1 MEVIVI
7 AFAFILED
15 FAELFVE
22 YFVVEKFITYYDYE
36 TSAQSFAAGISSVTL
51 NLIALVSFLGFVM
64 NFSFNHKVISRHF
77 PQDLFVHFI
86 DVLVSCEN
94 KNKLV

>member
-22 YFVVEKFITYYDYE
+22 YFIVEKFITFYDYE
-36 TSAQSFAAGISSVTL
+36 TSAKSFAAGISSVTL

-64 NFSFNHKVISRHF
+64 NFR
-77 PQDLFVHFI
+77 
-86 DVLVSCEN
+86 
-94 KNKLV
+94 

>member
-1 MEVIVI
+1 MLLWKFTEKLDTESGATLARIEVHMEVIVI

-22 YFVVEKFITYYDYE
+22 YFVVEKFITFYDYE

-64 NFSFNHKVISRHF
+64 SFRYITAGF
-77 PQDLFVHFI
+77 
-86 DVLVSCEN
+86 
-94 KNKLV
+94 

>member
-22 YFVVEKFITYYDYE
+22 YFVVEKFITFYPYE

-51 NLIALVSFLGFVM
+51 NLIALVSFVAFVM
-64 NFSFNHKVISRHF
+64 NFRWVFLRFLLLTVILESSINIKTSR
-77 PQDLFVHFI
+77 
-86 DVLVSCEN
+86 
-94 KNKLV
+94 